1 MTRRACVFNTV
12 QRAGLCYTII
22 ARAMSMKNSLL
33 SSLECRPRVL
43 DELQVGRDASYDRW
57 SVTIFAMKYF
67 DICENVRHDITPFLP
82 CCSWSLFTIVDISAT
97 HHTHTPP

>member
-43 DELQVGRDASYDRW
+43 DELQVGRDAFYERCGGM
-57 SVTIFAMKYF
+57 IFAMKCF
-67 DICENVRHDITPFLP
+67 SIGENVRHDITPFSP
-82 CCSWSLFTIVDISAT
+82 CCSWSLSTIVGVSAT
-97 HHTHTPP
+97 HHPHPT